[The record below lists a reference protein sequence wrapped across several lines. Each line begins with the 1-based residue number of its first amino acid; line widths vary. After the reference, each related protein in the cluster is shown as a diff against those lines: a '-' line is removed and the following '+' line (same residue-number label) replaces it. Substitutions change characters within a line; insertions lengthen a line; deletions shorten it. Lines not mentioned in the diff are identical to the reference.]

1 MAEPHRVL
9 GVQPDA
15 DEATVRSAYRELLME
30 HHPDQGGSTEQFLRI
45 KNAYERIVD
54 GGSITDA
61 LSDGG
66 QTVSATRQ
74 RVEVSGEAVRGDDG
88 LELVAEA
95 DGLVVRLTALTD
107 RLATEELLP
116 THVVD
121 PGRRVGASFRIT
133 NETGEPVTWQARRVR
148 FVGSHGDRYLPS
160 VYRPKQRRLPD
171 RWRGD
176 DVELDPGET
185 ARSFL
190 LSRELP
196 EDVAVDTVVYDQQS
210 SAGPARRVE
219 FALDYDARSALDRTP
234 FQ

>member
-9 GVQPDA
+9 GVKPDA
-15 DEATVRSAYRELLME
+15 DEAAVRSAYRELLME
-30 HHPDQGGSTEQFLRI
+30 HHPDQGGSTDRFLRI

-54 GGSITDA
+54 GGSITDP

-66 QTVSATRQ
+66 ETVTATRQ
-74 RVEVSGEAVRGDDG
+74 RVEVSGETVRGEG
-88 LELVAEA
+88 GVELVAEA

-116 THVVD
+116 THVD
-121 PGRRVGASFRIT
+121 PGRRVGASFRVT
-133 NETGEPVTWQARRVR
+133 NETGQPVTWQARRIR
-148 FVGSHGDRYLPS
+148 FVGSQGERYLPS

-171 RWRGD
+171 HWRGD
-176 DVELDPGET
+176 DVDLDPGET

-196 EDVAVDTVVYDQQS
+196 EDVAVEAVVYDQQS
-210 SAGPARRVE
+210 SVGPARRVE
-219 FALDYDARSALDRTP
+219 FDLDYDSRTALDRTP

>member
-15 DEATVRSAYRELLME
+15 DEAAVRSAYRELLME
-30 HHPDQGGSTEQFLRI
+30 HHPDQGGSTERFLEI
-45 KNAYERIVD
+45 KNAYERVVE
-54 GGSITDA
+54 GGSVTDP

-66 QTVSATRQ
+66 EAVTATRQ
-74 RVEVSGEAVRGDDG
+74 RVEVSGETVRGEDG
-88 LELVAEA
+88 LELVATA

-116 THVVD
+116 SHVD
-121 PGRRVGASFRIT
+121 PGRRVGASFRVT
-133 NETGEPVTWQARRVR
+133 NETGRPVTWKARRVR
-148 FVGSHGDRYLPS
+148 FVGSQGERYLPS

-196 EDVAVDTVVYDQQS
+196 EDVAVDAVVYDQQS
-210 SAGPARRVE
+210 SVGPARRVE
-219 FALDYDARSALDRTP
+219 FDLDYDARTALDRTP